1 MSCTNCKI
9 QSQHLKDKC
18 PYAQCWRCGAEG
30 HRYSKYCPQYGK
42 KEGEVDGS
50 EGSKDDS
57 QKPKLTRRQSSYIFI
72 AYTIARFTNLGPS
85 SPGPSTSKWGQSITF
100 CTFILYHGQNQ
111 SCFKSVKAQP
121 QSLFHSSNITKYC
134 CGIPMYFASMH
145 VLNTWIKILVKS
157 KLLQSCLIHFH
168 IGTYEEI
175 TQAICIFQNDSKQWI
190 WHHIG
195 KSWKLALRF
204 KHSDQALRRS
214 LSLRSQ

>member
-85 SPGPSTSKWGQSITF
+85 TPGTTSKWGQTITF
-100 CTFILYHGQNQ
+100 CTFVLYHGQNQ
-111 SCFKSVKAQP
+111 SCFKSVKNP
-121 QSLFHSSNITKYC
+121 KVYFIRLILF
-134 CGIPMYFASMH
+134 PMYFAPMH
-145 VLNTWIKILVKS
+145 VLDTWIKILSSTIKPVYWLS
-157 KLLQSCLIHFH
+157 CFIRIRYILL
-168 IGTYEEI
+168 
-175 TQAICIFQNDSKQWI
+175 
-190 WHHIG
+190 
-195 KSWKLALRF
+195 
-204 KHSDQALRRS
+204 
-214 LSLRSQ
+214 